1 MKYLNKLIITVGV
14 TISILFSANM
24 QNPVVGQ
31 NYMFW
36 VLGQGFFSGYYQSS
50 ATLNAE
56 GENAFVYTED
66 AVVRDVAVAPFD
78 NNTLVATTNSGV
90 FISTDMGETWVA
102 SHGTTGSNA
111 LPEQPANNLQNIDAV
126 AYQHKE
132 EVNSIVY
139 LDAEEWWVGI
149 KGTDD
154 TKTVYSTTNAGDT
167 WKKKSTGM
175 PTFDGHNP
183 TVNKLYFSPDSDD
196 PWATTIGGLFFKDG
210 SRFKNKGLAFP
221 NPTTTDWPSI
231 PAYDISVIDDT
242 MLVVATEYGLFKGSI
257 EEDFEDALPIG
268 GGLAEISS
276 IFTNYVVET
285 VLDST
290 QTNQFTIDPVTGE
303 YVWIYDY
310 FTVLDTVSQNK
321 TVQLIDESLV
331 GRFANIVDL
340 VSGNQWKGQINANST
355 FDLLPENIYFEGDS
369 DEISEELEIH
379 LVTGNPIYDLAV
391 MMDGNI
397 IYSTGN
403 ELVAF
408 NTGEMWQ
415 FESTINDV
423 AVSDY
428 DIYIATSTG
437 LLKLDNV
444 WIEVTPKIT
453 MLNTNEEISYVTTSI
468 AMINSDTIFVG
479 CGNNQFD
486 DPRTVTYRTGGVL
499 ASYDGGATWQ
509 SKNIGLTHRSSSPE
523 DVQQILSAIDTTTI
537 ANPEMGIYESL
548 TTFYGDTPNVDGNSK
563 INVLI
568 ADMDDNAYNSTSDL
582 VIGGYFNPSDQLG
595 IEDAEN
601 SNQLDMV
608 YIDSDPQDPG
618 EAQEGLAN
626 SISRLICNN
635 YDANEEEWILTGLDE
650 LGAYLTG
657 HKTMPDAFILA
668 NDNSLMFGDYA
679 RSYEFDQLFLFMD
692 YIYEQYSLDQIRT
705 IVQSDGTG
713 IDGLVD
719 VFGDEFENL
728 FSDFALAVHFDNP
741 SEDLYGGKYG
751 FTNVDVSVS
760 TSTYPWGIGSGFSPY
775 SENIKNWSVKYLQTE
790 KWVDNNGTWQ
800 DKAVDFNQETLVFN
814 GTNQSNY
821 ELFLIKQLNKDTHD
835 ATSTV
840 EIISL
845 DEIQNR
851 AIYTDWSNFGSD
863 IDVVTDSL
871 DINQYQYFA
880 LVAVCR
886 ESGDDAGGSFVID
899 DEVDAPSMFNLQ
911 INQNSD
917 LVNYLDIFA
926 FSDVAIYGDG
936 AVSSNSD
943 LEGPKL
949 EISNG
954 TEIIQTFVVPRFFD
968 AGTGYVYHE
977 SFDLE
982 SFLPT
987 TISEY
992 WFIGSA
998 ESIGGNEAPSDSLFV
1013 VAVKTDAMA
1022 RTFESEITNLNMN
1035 IPSSALN
1042 EDEILTIIQLENDI
1056 ANDEMVALDMP
1067 LMVGNQYTEF
1077 YKSIEVGFDIS
1088 NLDLSNVNIDK
1099 LDIVC
1104 YYNNELVSLSATI
1117 DLSSMTVKSNLNHS
1131 GAIQLVENPL
1141 KSESMDVP
1149 MNYALHQNYPNPFN
1163 PVTTISYN
1171 LPTDADFVTLQV
1183 YNVVGQLI
1191 ETLVNK
1197 SQAAGYHKITWDARQ
1212 MPSGIYFYHLNA
1224 NEFSQT
1230 QKMILVK

>member
-668 NDNSLMFGDYA
+668 NDNSLMFGDHA